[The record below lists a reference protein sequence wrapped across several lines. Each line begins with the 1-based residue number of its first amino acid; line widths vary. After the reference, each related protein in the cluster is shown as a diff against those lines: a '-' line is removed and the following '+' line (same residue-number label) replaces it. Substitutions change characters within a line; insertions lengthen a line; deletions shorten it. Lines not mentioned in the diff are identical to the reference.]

1 MKRYISSILIPC
13 LLLQLWGCYSFRDIT
28 IDELKKY
35 SGENDVKIKSDKEE
49 IIINRKSSGIKFMH
63 WDSNDS
69 SIIVSQKELIL
80 MKDSSIIDEE
90 NFNIKYDSIVD
101 AQIEEIDNAT
111 TLLFVIGI
119 AAVGIYLIA
128 SIAVA
133 MNGGVLGN

>member
-1 MKRYISSILIPC
+1 M
-13 LLLQLWGCYSFRDIT
+13 QLWGCYSSRDIT
-28 IDELKKY
+28 IGELKKY
-35 SGENDVKIKSDKEE
+35 SGENDVKIKTDKEE

-80 MKDSSIIDEE
+80 MKDSSIIDEK

-101 AQIEEIDNAT
+101 AQIEEKDNAT